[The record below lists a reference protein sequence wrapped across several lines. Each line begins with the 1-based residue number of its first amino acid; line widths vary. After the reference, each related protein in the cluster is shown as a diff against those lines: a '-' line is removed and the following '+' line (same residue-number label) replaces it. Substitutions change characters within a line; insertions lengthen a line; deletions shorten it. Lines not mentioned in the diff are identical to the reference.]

1 MGRRLSI
8 LLLLVISLAGCTSA
22 RNERPASIPQP
33 ELSAY
38 LVTDVFFGSGTSAP
52 APIQVDIR
60 NRATV
65 PIVVRRIQIESPGM
79 AQYTIGRAD
88 RYFRE
93 TVSPGETKSLTVFAT
108 AYAQTTRRPS
118 EPLQLRVFI
127 EFESGEA
134 RWREILMTR
143 G

>member
-8 LLLLVISLAGCTSA
+8 LLLLLLPLAGCASA
-22 RNERPASIPQP
+22 RNERPASIPRP
-33 ELSAY
+33 DLNAY
-38 LVTDVFFGSGTSAP
+38 LVTEIFFGSGTSAP

-60 NRATV
+60 NRASV
-65 PIVVRRIQIESPGM
+65 PIVVRRIQIDSPTMG
-79 AQYTIGRAD
+79 QYTIGRAD

-93 TVSPGETKSLTVFAT
+93 TVAPGESKSLTVFAT

-127 EFESGEA
+127 EFESGEE